1 MYIPTYSHLFSPLEN
16 SPFSLPFRPH
26 PHVPLARE
34 QGEEVGERE
43 DGKKERERKRGGE
56 EGAWASARYW
66 CIKRAYLR
74 SLFSRMWTPG
84 MHRSREEGNRAPDC
98 ITSAIYLFYPGGWI
112 KLVYGIRTRAC
123 CVYARRKPHKA
134 RICPRNE
141 RMTTPFDLV
150 DASIFVQRNERER
163 EREEDTGSPCYLN
176 VNIVAR
182 GRLVE

>member
-1 MYIPTYSHLFSPLEN
+1 MYIPTYSHLFSPRKFTFL
-16 SPFSLPFRPH
+16 SSLPSTSTCSTCTR
-26 PHVPLARE
+26 ARRR
-34 QGEEVGERE
+34 GR
-43 DGKKERERKRGGE
+43 GKRGWKEGERERKRGGE

-150 DASIFVQRNERER
+150 DASIFVQRNERGR
-163 EREEDTGSPCYLN
+163 ERRILVLLAILTSLCGEDW
-176 VNIVAR
+176 
-182 GRLVE
+182 